1 MKYIPVRC
9 ELHGWLLLDAES
21 VESRENLLIE
31 CEGHMITRDTRGMAL
46 IETTE
51 RLPKTR
57 GLTDAEFKARP
68 ASARNSGKVGEAG
81 DRRSNGKIS
90 RLLEPTL

>member
-21 VESRENLLIE
+21 VESRENHLIE

-46 IETTE
+46 VETTE
-51 RLPKTR
+51 CLPKTR
-57 GLTDAEFKARP
+57 GLTDAEFEARP
-68 ASARNSGKVGEAG
+68 VSAHNSREVGEAG
-81 DRRSNGKIS
+81 DRRSKGKIS